1 MISGPNLFVTISMG
15 VVVSEYATSIA
26 EAATA
31 GILAGLILIAFA
43 LLGFGRYAS
52 YIPYSCSPGSSPLPG
67 TLIIMSQTFAAL
79 GAASVRGGTMD
90 LIKAWP
96 EAVANTDFHALGLTV
111 FCVALG
117 VLWRGR
123 RLRLSPA
130 PFVVLIAGTLVGAQW
145 LQGTATI
152 EKIPSGL
159 PTLQLSAISLEF
171 LLRVLQPAF
180 IMALLGAVASLIVAL
195 RLDAITGSQHQPNRE
210 LVGLGIGNIA
220 AGLIGG
226 SPGAQNVSSFV
237 NAYSGGRTPVAGI
250 TVSLLLLAV
259 MLFLG
264 PIAERIPLAVLAGI
278 LIVNGWFLIDWRFIT
293 RIHRSPRSY
302 TIVMLLTFFL
312 VVFVDLASGVVIGL
326 VVAGFVGGRRL
337 EDLEV
342 GELVSVPLLD
352 RGVLEDGD
360 LDDEADLFQART
372 GLVLFP
378 SRVTVASARQVS
390 RIVRPDISSSQQIV
404 VFDMSR
410 TLYVDDSAAVIIGEL
425 IQIVMAQQLKTFI
438 ISGLKGD
445 VGRTLDA
452 MGLLDQ
458 VPKENIA
465 ADMEEAKRII
475 RPMLRPPVIRATARV
490 RAKGRDRGAYPG
502 GLQGTSL
509 WLTAAGYRAY
519 YRPTADQPTAEREVL
534 HGARA
539 GPRSQNGAIEK
550 LDIRI
555 EYCVP

>member
-1 MISGPNLFVTISMG
+1 MHLRHKLSTVLLSQPDYGLADLRGDVLGGVTAASVVLPVAMGYGVISGLGPVSGVYGAIAVGLFAAVLGGTRGMISGPNLFVTISMG

-31 GILAGLILIAFA
+31 GILAGLILIAFG

-52 YIPYSCSPGSSPLPG
+52 YIPYSLLSGFFTASG

-123 RLRLSPA
+123 LLRLSPA

-226 SPGAQNVSSFV
+226 SPSAQNVSSFV

-352 RGVLEDGD
+352 RAVLEDGD
-360 LDDEADLFQART
+360 LDDDADLFQART

-475 RPMLRPPVIRATARV
+475 RPMLRA
-490 RAKGRDRGAYPG
+490 
-502 GLQGTSL
+502 Q
-509 WLTAAGYRAY
+509 
-519 YRPTADQPTAEREVL
+519 
-534 HGARA
+534 
-539 GPRSQNGAIEK
+539 
-550 LDIRI
+550 
-555 EYCVP
+555 